1 MDICSTSFLLF
12 VGATLVLYTLIPKKL
27 IRLQSWVLL
36 TASIGFYLSFGI
48 QALAYVLATAVL
60 TYVAALLTERF
71 PTGSRLWVSLQ
82 LTVSFGLLL
91 LLKYRGFLN
100 YSVFRGGLDFLSQNL
115 FIARHL
121 VLPLGISFYT
131 LSAVGY
137 TLDVARTKIPAEKDP
152 FRFLLFILY
161 FPHILQ
167 GPIARYDRLA
177 PQLSSPHAFHWNV
190 FVRGLERMLWG
201 YFKKLVIAN
210 RAAILVDAVYTH
222 AAVRGGTELLIA
234 SLCYTLQIYC
244 DFSGCVDILGGV
256 SELFGISLDA
266 NFAQPY
272 LSRSLND
279 FWRRWHISLS
289 TWFRDYIYIPLGG
302 SRKGE
307 ARRWAN
313 LLLVFLISGFWHG
326 AGWNYIFWG
335 AFHGIYQVLEHL
347 FYRYLIKKKPESVS
361 SRYAWLQRFT
371 TFLAVNF
378 AWVFFRIS
386 SLRTGLKILR
396 AIVLR
401 PSLHIL
407 GSELFSFGLD
417 APEIFILLLSTALLL
432 AVDVYNSRGGSVR
445 DALTAHSPVVRWLVL
460 SAGLAAV
467 LVFGIYGLEFNAG
480 SFIYMQF

>member
-1 MDICSTSFLLF
+1 MDICSSSFLLF
-12 VGATLVLYTLIPKKL
+12 VGATLVLYTLIPEKL
-27 IRLQSWVLL
+27 WHLQSWVLL
-36 TASIGFYLSFGI
+36 AASVGFYLSFGV
-48 QALAYVLATAVL
+48 QALVYVLATAFS
-60 TYVAALLTERF
+60 TYIAAQLIERF
-71 PTGSRLWVSLQ
+71 PTGSRLWVGLQ
-82 LTVSFGLLL
+82 LALALGLLL

-100 YSVFRGGLDFLSQNL
+100 GSIFRGTLSYLSQNPWVS
-115 FIARHL
+115 RRL

-137 TLDVARTKIPAEKDP
+137 TLDVVRKTIPAEKDP

-177 PQLSSPHAFHWNV
+177 PQLSSRHTLHWAG

-222 AAVRGGTELLIA
+222 AAARGGTELFIA

-256 SELFGISLDA
+256 SELFGISLDK
-266 NFAQPY
+266 NFSQPY
-272 LSRSLND
+272 LSRSLNS

-289 TWFRDYIYIPLGG
+289 SWFRDYVYIPLGG
-302 SRKGE
+302 NRKGE
-307 ARRWAN
+307 PRRWIN
-313 LLLVFLISGFWHG
+313 LLLVFLVSGFWHG
-326 AGWNYIFWG
+326 AGWNFIFWG
-335 AFHGIYQVLEHL
+335 AFHGVYQILEHL
-347 FYRYLIKKKPESVS
+347 FYRYVVKRSPENVS
-361 SRYAWLQRFT
+361 PRYAWLQRFT

-378 AWVFFRIS
+378 AWIFFRIP

-396 AIVLR
+396 AIVLH
-401 PSLHIL
+401 PSLYIL
-407 GSELFSFGLD
+407 GSGLFSLGLD
-417 APEIFILLLSTALLL
+417 ALEMLVLLFSTALLL
-432 AVDVYNSRGGSVR
+432 IVDVFNNRGGSVR
-445 DALTAHSPVVRWLVL
+445 DILSAHSPALRWIALTG
-460 SAGLAAV
+460 GLAVV

-480 SFIYMQF
+480 TFIYMQF